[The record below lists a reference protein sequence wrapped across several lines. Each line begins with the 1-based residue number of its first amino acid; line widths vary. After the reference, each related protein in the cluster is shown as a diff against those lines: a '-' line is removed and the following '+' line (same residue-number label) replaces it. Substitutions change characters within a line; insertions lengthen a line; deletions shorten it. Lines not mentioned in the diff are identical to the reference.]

1 MSSMAVCRRLK
12 LIRFKRGWKNSA
24 KLEAVMPQRKQSD
37 EAAELTRQAQAQTG
51 QAWMLVA
58 HRSVAVPQMTRVFP
72 RTALTLSTVA
82 LMIPCTNAAPP
93 SPPPAPTA
101 VSPRPAA
108 PYARITYDARENCG
122 REARELLRQSRGDG
136 ASKAMAVTSGDA
148 AHYKQRSNACY
159 LLLEVTTSE
168 KTNILFPI
176 VQIRAPGLGA
186 VAR

>member
-82 LMIPCTNAAPP
+82 LMMRVRPVGARPVNCSGRAGA
-93 SPPPAPTA
+93 TA
-101 VSPRPAA
+101 LQRPW
-108 PYARITYDARENCG
+108 P
-122 REARELLRQSRGDG
+122 
-136 ASKAMAVTSGDA
+136 
-148 AHYKQRSNACY
+148 
-159 LLLEVTTSE
+159 
-168 KTNILFPI
+168 
-176 VQIRAPGLGA
+176 
-186 VAR
+186 